1 MSSNEFILEA
11 KPRADVGKGASR
23 RLRRL
28 ENEIPAII
36 YGAGEDPLSITLR
49 HDDIF
54 HAIEDEAFFSSI
66 LEINVAG
73 DMESVIIKDLQ
84 RHPAKP
90 VLMHADFLRVRAD
103 VELTVNVPLHFL
115 NEEACVGVKM
125 ENGQISHLM
134 NELEIS
140 CLPKNL
146 PEYIEVD
153 MLEVHTGDSVHIS
166 DLVLPEGVTSIDLSH
181 GEANDLAVAAV
192 NEVREQVEVE
202 PVESG
207 EAVEGEEGAEGT
219 DGADD
224 SSGDEDKSE

>member
-1 MSSNEFILEA
+1 
-11 KPRADVGKGASR
+11 
-23 RLRRL
+23 
-28 ENEIPAII
+28 
-36 YGAGEDPLSITLR
+36 
-49 HDDIF
+49 
-54 HAIEDEAFFSSI
+54 
-66 LEINVAG
+66 
-73 DMESVIIKDLQ
+73 
-84 RHPAKP
+84 
-90 VLMHADFLRVRAD
+90 
-103 VELTVNVPLHFL
+103 
-115 NEEACVGVKM
+115 M

>member
-1 MSSNEFILEA
+1 MSSNEFILAA

-36 YGAGEDPLSITLR
+36 YGAGKDPLSITLR
-49 HDDIF
+49 HDDVF

-73 DMESVIIKDLQ
+73 NKESVIIKDLQ

-103 VELTVNVPLHFL
+103 VELTVNVPLHFV
-115 NEEACVGVKM
+115 NEEACVGVKT
-125 ENGQISHLM
+125 ENGQINHLM

-166 DLVLPEGVTSIDLSH
+166 DLALPEGVTSVDLSH
-181 GEANDLAVAAV
+181 GESSDLAVAAV
-192 NEVREQVEVE
+192 NEIREQAAEV
-202 PVESG
+202 PVESAEAAEG
-207 EAVEGEEGAEGT
+207 EAGAG
-219 DGADD
+219 D
-224 SSGDEDKSE
+224 SSGDDDKSE